1 MMTDFAEVTFPVDFR
16 EKFHET
22 GLLVRLNTL
31 IPNLPPGEDI
41 ATLNSLA
48 NNMKYF
54 SRDAIRSLLNDNF
67 LNNLA
72 VFGKPYRNCLRI
84 RALLP
89 ILTMILDTETVL
101 SLEPVPLE
109 TMLAENMLHW
119 GYEPDLGDEE
129 EEDVGD
135 ESLRSPPEDLEQAVT
150 HTLIKTIS
158 KVWASLQVRITNR
171 LDRPMDGSDVDRRNA
186 LADAFFSFAMTLS
199 SHDICLAFVLLTRL
213 WEDDPP
219 LFTIALLNWTKRAC
233 LQVHKGPNEDD
244 DVIFALCSLWRNL
257 QERFRSASGHG
268 MA

>member
-1 MMTDFAEVTFPVDFR
+1 MMTDFAEETFPVDFR

-31 IPNLPPGEDI
+31 IPNLPPNEGI
-41 ATLNSLA
+41 ATLNSLV

-67 LNNLA
+67 LHNLA
-72 VFGKPYRNCLRI
+72 VFGKPYHNCLRI

-101 SLEPVPLE
+101 SLEPVPFE

-119 GYEPDLGDEE
+119 GYEPDF
-129 EEDVGD
+129 GD
-135 ESLRSPPEDLEQAVT
+135 ESLRSPPEDLGELRQPLT
-150 HTLIKTIS
+150 YPLILSIS
-158 KVWASLQVRITNR
+158 QVWARLQFRITHQ

-186 LADAFFSFAMTLS
+186 LASAFFSFAMTLS
-199 SHDICLAFVLLTRL
+199 SHDTCLAFVLLTRL
-213 WEDDPP
+213 WEHDPP
-219 LFTIALLNWTKRAC
+219 MFTIALLNWTERDC
-233 LQVHKGPNEDD
+233 LQVEGPNEDD
-244 DVIFALCSLWRNL
+244 DVIALCSLWKKI
-257 QERFRSASGHG
+257 QKGFRSASGHG